1 MRRGTNGTRD
11 DGRFTGL
18 TVFVAV
24 FGFVLFVPP
33 LLSLFDQGHQV
44 LHVPVVWV
52 YLFGAWAVVIALVAV
67 LVRRSG

>member
-1 MRRGTNGTRD
+1 M
-11 DGRFTGL
+11 
-18 TVFVAV
+18 FVAV

-33 LLSLFDQGHQV
+33 LLSVFDQGHQV

-52 YLFGAWAVVIALVAV
+52 YLFGAWAVVIALVTV